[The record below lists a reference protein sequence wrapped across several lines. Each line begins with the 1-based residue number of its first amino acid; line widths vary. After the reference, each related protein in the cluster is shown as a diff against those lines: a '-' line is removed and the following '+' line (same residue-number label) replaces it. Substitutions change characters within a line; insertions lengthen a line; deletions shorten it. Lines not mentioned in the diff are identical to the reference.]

1 MGFLT
6 KFFTN
11 VFHENAPALAHNSFE
26 HASPADL
33 EAHLSVASY
42 GDFTLTEAIR
52 PSMDL
57 KVVPQQGFRHDS
69 YQDEQSKSHVPVLM
83 AAVSSEN
90 LFDVFMDLI
99 DPLGNEVDVVLESSH
114 DRDQT
119 GRSDCYRECIDV
131 PVLKSMLWDFE
142 EMLTNDGC
150 TGLAVLN
157 PHVPLEVQF
166 DEHKLLIVYG
176 SDLTPFE
183 RVLEDHGIYCQ
194 DELRFITEAEHV
206 HSSNDEY
213 VSQFEQLRNRLGMD
227 GGFC

>member
-1 MGFLT
+1 MGFL
-6 KFFTN
+6 KNFFTN

-26 HASPADL
+26 HASQEDL
-33 EAHLSVASY
+33 EAHLNVARY

-52 PSMDL
+52 PALDL

-69 YQDEQSKSHVPVLM
+69 YQDEQTKANVPVLM
-83 AAVSSEN
+83 AAVSSED

-114 DRDQT
+114 DRDRT
-119 GRSDCYRECIDV
+119 GHTDCYRECIDV

-183 RVLEDHGIYCQ
+183 HVLEDHGIYCR

-213 VSQFEQLRNRLGMD
+213 VNQFEQLRSRLGMD
-227 GGFC
+227 GGYC

>member
-33 EAHLSVASY
+33 EAHLNVASY

-52 PSMDL
+52 PSLDL

-69 YQDEQSKSHVPVLM
+69 YQDEQTKSQVPVLM
-83 AAVSSEN
+83 AAVSGEN

-119 GRSDCYRECIDV
+119 GHSDCYRECIDV

-194 DELRFITEAEHV
+194 DQLRFITEAEHV

>member
-1 MGFLT
+1 MGFL
-6 KFFTN
+6 KNFFTN

-26 HASPADL
+26 QASEADL
-33 EAHLSVASY
+33 EAHLNVARY
-42 GDFTLTEAIR
+42 GEFTLTEAIR
-52 PSMDL
+52 PSLDL
-57 KVVPQQGFRHDS
+57 KVVPQEGFRHDS
-69 YQDEQSKSHVPVLM
+69 YQDEQTKANVPVLM

-90 LFDVFMDLI
+90 LFEVFMDLI

-114 DRDQT
+114 DRDQSGHT
-119 GRSDCYRECIDV
+119 DCYRECIDV

-157 PHVPLEVQF
+157 PNVPLEVQF

-183 RVLEDHGIYCQ
+183 HVLEDHGIYCQ
-194 DELRFITEAEHV
+194 DGLRFITEAEHV

-213 VSQFEQLRNRLGMD
+213 VNQFEQLKNRLGMD
-227 GGFC
+227 GGYC